1 MDANGTHH
9 VKLHKLDSESFISSI
24 DIHRYIHTK
33 LCHMYD
39 MKVEKE
45 FYLGRKETIMKGERR
60 QKRMM
65 GWAKAKHMIY
75 MHQDVLQKLNKNMDN
90 NNLGENLK
98 PYKIN
103 T

>member
-1 MDANGTHH
+1 
-9 VKLHKLDSESFISSI
+9 
-24 DIHRYIHTK
+24 
-33 LCHMYD
+33 

-45 FYLGRKETIMKGERR
+45 FYLGGQETIVKGERR

-65 GWAKAKHMIY
+65 GWGKAKHMID

-90 NNLGENLK
+90 NLEENLK

-103 T
+103 I